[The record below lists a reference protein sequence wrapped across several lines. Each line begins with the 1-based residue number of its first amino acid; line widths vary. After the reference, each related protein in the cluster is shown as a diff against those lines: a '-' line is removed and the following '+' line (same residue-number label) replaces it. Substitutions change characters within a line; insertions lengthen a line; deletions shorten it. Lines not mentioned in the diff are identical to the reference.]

1 MASGLP
7 IGPRSKDP
15 LASATAEDV
24 PLLARHPLVSDAQNF
39 LQPATVVEVGS
50 ELGMPPGAVWL
61 HDLDAAEKE
70 EGWPL
75 LLDTSRLRHAT
86 PAATTALYAKP
97 VVVQQATAV
106 HIPAVQIPAVQVP
119 AEPAPEVLLSPTHV
133 DATGAA
139 RSAAASSQL
148 HAAEGRPAPT
158 GSDGTAEPSSH
169 RRSSDGSHEMTRPSS
184 HRRSSD
190 ASHEMTR
197 PSSSAG
203 GGPFPQPQR
212 QASRDMSQGSSDR
225 AEFVSEGGGG
235 AQARAA
241 TGGHDPGSGIPGG
254 NGTDN
259 APREDSQLLSQHPE
273 PGPSPEA
280 PLRDSQLAHF
290 RKACRHKVALLR
302 EAASMVRREAAGTDG
317 GPSSC

>member
-7 IGPRSKDP
+7 IGPRSKAP

-50 ELGMPPGAVWL
+50 ELGMPPGAVRL

-70 EGWPL
+70 ESWPL
-75 LLDTSRLRHAT
+75 LLDTSRLGHAT

-158 GSDGTAEPSSH
+158 GSDGTTAEPSSH
-169 RRSSDGSHEMTRPSS
+169 RRSSDGSHYEMTRPSS
-184 HRRSSD
+184 R
-190 ASHEMTR
+190 
-197 PSSSAG
+197 AG
-203 GGPFPQPQR
+203 GGPPPQPQK
-212 QASRDMSQGSSDR
+212 QASRGISQGGSDDG
-225 AEFVSEGGGG
+225 AEFDNEGDGG
-235 AQARAA
+235 AL
-241 TGGHDPGSGIPGG
+241 GSSVPGG

-259 APREDSQLLSQHPE
+259 VPLRDAQLLSQPSE
-273 PGPSPEA
+273 PGISPQA
-280 PLRDSQLAHF
+280 PLRDSQLVHF